1 MSNPFRISR
10 LAAVLGL
17 VVAASAALSARAE
30 IKELVSIEGIT
41 EYRLDNGLQVLL
53 YPDDSKPTVTVNLTV
68 FVGSRH
74 EGYGEAGMAHLLE
87 HMLFKGTPDHPAIP
101 KVLQERGA
109 QFNGTT
115 WLDRTNYYETLPAS
129 DENLQFGL
137 RLEADRL
144 LNSFVKREDLLSEMT
159 VVRNEFERGENSP
172 ERVLDQRLMAV
183 AFDWHNYGKS
193 TIGNRSD
200 IERVPIASLQAFY
213 KKYYQPDNAMLIVA
227 GKFDHETALKYIG
240 EYFDKLPRPER
251 KLDKTYTE
259 EPAQDGERTV
269 TLRRVG
275 DVGIVSAMYHAPS
288 AGHPHSAALDV
299 LGEILGATPSGRLYK
314 DLVETRKAT
323 GIAAG
328 VLSAHDPGIFQVQAE
343 VRKGDSLEEAREIL
357 LKTTEQVGADG
368 VTQAEVE
375 RAVQKLL
382 KQRELAA
389 SDTSRI
395 AIQLSEWASQGD
407 WRLYFLHRD
416 RVEKVTPEAVQEV
429 AAKYLKQNNRTV
441 GMFIPTDKTEKTPIP
456 ETPDLGKLLADYK
469 GRETI
474 AAGEAFDVSPENI
487 EKHTQRSQLPEGLK
501 VALLPKKTRGEAV
514 NLRLTLRYGDLENL
528 KGQVVA
534 TELLPHLMLRGTKR
548 LSRQE
553 LQDALDKLRA
563 TLRATGEAG
572 RMTFTLDTKR
582 EHFRE
587 VLELL
592 GQVLREPALAEDE
605 FELLRLESLAAMEK
619 QLTDPQMLGILRLR
633 RTVSPYDKDD
643 VRYNPTIEED
653 IERAKELSL
662 DQVKTLYGEY
672 LGAQHGEIAVVGDF
686 DAAECLEALQKIFA
700 DWTASKTYARLPRLN
715 FPDVKGGDQ
724 EILTPDKQNGWYFA
738 GLTFAMND
746 TSPEYPALLAGNY
759 VLGDSALA
767 SRLGDRVRQKEGLSY
782 GVASHIL
789 AEPLDERAALTIYA
803 IYNPANVEKVKT
815 AIREELVRLVKDGVQ
830 PDELARAKTGYVE
843 ENKVART
850 KDADL
855 AAMLSET
862 LYLGRTMAYYSE
874 LESKFESLTT
884 DDVLAALEKY
894 IDPERLATV
903 AAGDFKKSDAAEK
916 PAAAASQEKPA
927 DEPAGKPEP
936 KAAASKPAPAKPA
949 ASKPKVSNTAPS
961 KPAAPAKPAAPKP
974 AAGAKKKAAK

>member
-1 MSNPFRISR
+1 MSNSFRISR

-17 VVAASAALSARAE
+17 IVAAGAVQSASAE
-30 IKELVSIEGIT
+30 VKELVSIEGIT
-41 EYRLDNGLQVLL
+41 EYRLDNGLHVLL

-87 HMLFKGTPDHPAIP
+87 HMLFKGTPDHPEIP

-144 LNSFVKREDLLSEMT
+144 LNSFVKHEDLLSEMT

-213 KKYYQPDNAMLIVA
+213 KRYYQSDNAMLIVA
-227 GKFDHETALKYIG
+227 GKFDHEAALKYI
-240 EYFDKLPRPER
+240 EQYFDKLPRPER

-275 DVGIVSAMYHAPS
+275 DVGIVSAMYHTPS
-288 AGHPHSAALDV
+288 AGHPDSAALDV
-299 LGEILGATPSGRLYK
+299 LGEILGAAPSGRLYK
-314 DLVETRKAT
+314 ELVETRKAAEV
-323 GIAAG
+323 AAG
-328 VLSAHDPGIFQVQAE
+328 ALSAHDPGIFQVQAE
-343 VRKGDSLEEAREIL
+343 VRKGDSLDEAREIL
-357 LKTTEQVGADG
+357 LKTTEEVGAEG

-382 KQRELAA
+382 KARELAA

-416 RVEKVTPEAVQEV
+416 RVEKVTPEAVKEV

-487 EKHTQRSQLPEGLK
+487 EQHTQRSRLPEGLK

-534 TELLPHLMLRGTKR
+534 TELLPHLMIRGTKR

-563 TLRATGEAG
+563 TMRATGEAG
-572 RMTFTLDTKR
+572 KAVFSVQTKR

-605 FELLRLESLAAMEK
+605 FELLRRESLAQLEQ
-619 QLTDPQMLGILRLR
+619 QLTDPQMLAILRLR

-643 VRYNPTIEED
+643 VRYYPTVEED

-662 DQVKTLYGEY
+662 DQVKALYGEY

-686 DAAECLEALQKIFA
+686 DAAECLESLQKIFA
-700 DWTASKTYARLPRLN
+700 DWTASKAYARLPRLN

-724 EILTPDKQNGWYFA
+724 EILTPDKQNAVYFA

-782 GVASHIL
+782 GVGSHIV
-789 AEPLDERAALTIYA
+789 AEPLDERAALTMMA

-850 KDADL
+850 NDAAL
-855 AAMLSET
+855 AATLGET
-862 LYLGRTMAYYSE
+862 LYLDRTMAYYSE
-874 LESKFESLTT
+874 LEGKFESLTA
-884 DDVLAALEKY
+884 DDVLAVLQKY

-903 AAGDFKKSDAAEK
+903 EAGDFKKSDAAEK
-916 PAAAASQEKPA
+916 PAAAASDDNPA
-927 DEPAGKPEP
+927 DEPEE
-936 KAAASKPAPAKPA
+936 KAADSKPAPAKPA
-949 ASKPKVSNTAPS
+949 ATKPQASKPAPS
-961 KPAAPAKPAAPKP
+961 KPVAPAKPAAPKP
-974 AAGAKKKAAK
+974 ATGAKKKAAK